1 MAEKRTL
8 EQRRAAD
15 ALQKIEELRRAGRG
29 VYGNY
34 KSYVSSLP
42 AGILTTGLG
51 QAAATL
57 LASAKIGRDR
67 RTVDNKAYEMLYEH
81 LSGWLC
87 GGDEESPYPAGDLL
101 ENITT
106 HDQDSYLRAQAEALA
121 HLVWLKK
128 FAEAF
133 LEDGKEES

>member
-1 MAEKRTL
+1 MAEERTL
-8 EQRRAAD
+8 GQRRAAD
-15 ALQKIEELRRAGRG
+15 ALQKIEELRQAGRG

-42 AGILTTGLG
+42 ASILTNGLG
-51 QAAATL
+51 QAVATVRAGGKEGHL
-57 LASAKIGRDR
+57 K
-67 RTVDNKAYEMLYEH
+67 LYEH

-101 ENITT
+101 KNITT

-128 FAEAF
+128 FGEAF
-133 LEDGKEES
+133 LEGGKEES